1 MSKPKHNRKFQRN
14 KTLFYCSL
22 QPAYLKLSWS
32 AGFLRVELVGSWY
45 KYTKNHYPSTSTDQ
59 ILEEVLDFV
68 RQKTGT
74 PLDVKGFSTPT
85 ATKILQALKNKQ
97 LTLF

>member
-1 MSKPKHNRKFQRN
+1 MSKHNRKYQRN

-45 KYTKNHYPSTSTDQ
+45 KYTKNHYPSTSTEEIQ
-59 ILEEVLDFV
+59 KEVLAFV
-68 RQKTGT
+68 YRKTGT
-74 PLDVKGFSTPT
+74 QLEGQVFSHNMGI
-85 ATKILQALKNKQ
+85 KILSVLKNKQ